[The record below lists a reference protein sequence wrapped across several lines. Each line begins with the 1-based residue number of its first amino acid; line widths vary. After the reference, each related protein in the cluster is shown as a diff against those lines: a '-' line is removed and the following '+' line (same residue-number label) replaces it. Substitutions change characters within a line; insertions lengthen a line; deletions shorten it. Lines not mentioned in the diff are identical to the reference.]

1 MGLIQAFKGSVS
13 GELANQWKELFVSD
27 SMSADTLVKRAEH
40 KVSGRSS
47 NTKGDADVITK
58 GSAIIVN
65 EGQCA
70 LLVDSGKIIDVAA
83 EAGAYEWE
91 ENGSAS
97 IFAGDFG
104 DIFKE
109 FGRRF
114 TFGGEKPVQQRVYF
128 VNTKDIVGLKFGT
141 PSPIPFRIL
150 DNNVGL
156 DVDVSVRCNGVF
168 SYKITNP
175 ILFYQNVCGN
185 ITQAYTRSQL
195 DGQLKTEF
203 ISALQPA
210 FGRLSELQLRP
221 NQIMTHLTD
230 LENAMNAAL
239 DEKWNSLRG
248 IEVISIALGSVTLP
262 KEDEDLIKELQ
273 RKNVYARNAAMA
285 GATLVEAQAE
295 AMKNAASNAN
305 GAAMGFYGLNMAANA
320 GGMNAQG
327 FYQMGEQQKQQQAQA
342 QAQQQAA
349 GAWTC
354 PQCGAQAT
362 GKFCPEC
369 GTKKP
374 EADGWI
380 CPQCG
385 TKATGKFCPECGT
398 KRPEGE
404 KKIKCNKCGWEP
416 KPGEKAPKFCP
427 ECGDPINDLDEVK

>member
-156 DVDVSVRCNGVF
+156 DMDTTLKCNGNYSMRV
-168 SYKITNP
+168 SDPTQLYVS
-175 ILFYQNVCGN
+175 LAGNVKDE
-185 ITQAYTRSQL
+185 YTIEDIQDQL
-195 DGQLKTEF
+195 RATF
-203 ISALQPA
+203 IAALQPA
-210 FGRLSELQLRP
+210 LGKLTNLGVRPSAIPSYTKEMSEAMGEELNSDWTNKYGLAITSV
-221 NQIMTHLTD
+221 QILTT
-230 LENAMNAAL
+230 
-239 DEKWNSLRG
+239 
-248 IEVISIALGSVTLP
+248 VIP
-262 KEDEDLIKELQ
+262 DEDAATLKELQ
-273 RKNVYARNAAMA
+273 KTGAFRNQSMA
-285 GATLVEAQAE
+285 GATLIGAQAE
-295 AMKNAASNAN
+295 AMKNAASNPN
-305 GAAMGFYGLNMAANA
+305 GAMMGFMGMNMAMQAGGANA
-320 GGMNAQG
+320 QDLLNAGAATTGANQMAGAANQG
-327 FYQMGEQQKQQQAQA
+327 A
-342 QAQQQAA
+342 AA
-349 GAWTC
+349 GNRW
-354 PQCGAQAT
+354 
-362 GKFCPEC
+362 FCPNC
-369 GTKKP
+369 GN
-374 EADGWI
+374 ENFGN
-380 CPQCG
+380 
-385 TKATGKFCPECGT
+385 FCVNCGT
-398 KRPEGE
+398 KRP
-404 KKIKCNKCGWEP
+404 
-416 KPGEKAPKFCP
+416 
-427 ECGDPINDLDEVK
+427 

>member
-156 DVDVSVRCNGVF
+156 DMDTTLKCNGNYSMRV
-168 SYKITNP
+168 SDPTQLYVS
-175 ILFYQNVCGN
+175 LAGNVKDE
-185 ITQAYTRSQL
+185 YTIEDIQDQL
-195 DGQLKTEF
+195 RATF
-203 ISALQPA
+203 IAALQPA
-210 FGRLSELQLRP
+210 LGKLTNLGVRPSAIPSYTKEMSEAMGEELNSDWTNKYGLAITSV
-221 NQIMTHLTD
+221 QILTT
-230 LENAMNAAL
+230 
-239 DEKWNSLRG
+239 
-248 IEVISIALGSVTLP
+248 VIP
-262 KEDEDLIKELQ
+262 DEDAATLKELQ
-273 RKNVYARNAAMA
+273 KTGAFRNQSMA
-285 GATLVEAQAE
+285 GAALIGAQAE
-295 AMKNAASNAN
+295 AMKNAASNPNGAMMGFMGMNMAMQAGGANAQDLLNAGAATTGANQMAGAAN
-305 GAAMGFYGLNMAANA
+305 GGAAVGNR
-320 GGMNAQG
+320 
-327 FYQMGEQQKQQQAQA
+327 
-342 QAQQQAA
+342 
-349 GAWTC
+349 W
-354 PQCGAQAT
+354 
-362 GKFCPEC
+362 FCPNC
-369 GTKKP
+369 GN
-374 EADGWI
+374 ENFGN
-380 CPQCG
+380 
-385 TKATGKFCPECGT
+385 FCVNCGT
-398 KRPEGE
+398 KRP
-404 KKIKCNKCGWEP
+404 
-416 KPGEKAPKFCP
+416 
-427 ECGDPINDLDEVK
+427 

>member
-27 SMSADTLVKRAEH
+27 SMSADSLVKRAEH

-156 DVDVSVRCNGVF
+156 DMDTTLKCNGNYSMRV
-168 SYKITNP
+168 SDPTQLYVS
-175 ILFYQNVCGN
+175 LAGNVKDE
-185 ITQAYTRSQL
+185 YTIEDIQDQL
-195 DGQLKTEF
+195 RATF
-203 ISALQPA
+203 IAALQPA
-210 FGRLSELQLRP
+210 LGKLTNLGVRPSAIPSYTKEMSEAMGEELNSDWTNKYGLAITSV
-221 NQIMTHLTD
+221 QILTT
-230 LENAMNAAL
+230 
-239 DEKWNSLRG
+239 
-248 IEVISIALGSVTLP
+248 VIP
-262 KEDEDLIKELQ
+262 DEDAATLKELQ
-273 RKNVYARNAAMA
+273 KTGAFRNQSMA
-285 GATLVEAQAE
+285 GAALIGAQAE
-295 AMKNAASNAN
+295 AMKNAASNPN
-305 GAAMGFYGLNMAANA
+305 GAMMGFMGMNMAMQAGGANA
-320 GGMNAQG
+320 QDLLN
-327 FYQMGEQQKQQQAQA
+327 
-342 QAQQQAA
+342 A
-349 GAWTC
+349 GAATT
-354 PQCGAQAT
+354 GANQMA
-362 GKFCPEC
+362 GAAYGGAAVGNRWFCPNC
-369 GTKKP
+369 GN
-374 EADGWI
+374 ENFGN
-380 CPQCG
+380 
-385 TKATGKFCPECGT
+385 FCVNCGT
-398 KRPEGE
+398 KRP
-404 KKIKCNKCGWEP
+404 
-416 KPGEKAPKFCP
+416 
-427 ECGDPINDLDEVK
+427 

>member
-70 LLVDSGKIIDVAA
+70 ILVDSGKVIDVAA
-83 EAGAYEWE
+83 EPGAYEWE

-156 DVDVSVRCNGVF
+156 DMDTTLKCNGNYSMRV
-168 SYKITNP
+168 SDPTQLYVS
-175 ILFYQNVCGN
+175 LAGNVKDE
-185 ITQAYTRSQL
+185 YTIEDIQDQFRA
-195 DGQLKTEF
+195 TF
-203 ISALQPA
+203 IAALQPA
-210 FGRLSELQLRP
+210 LGKLTNLGVRPSAIPSYTKEMSEAMGEELNSDWTNKYGLAITSV
-221 NQIMTHLTD
+221 QILTT
-230 LENAMNAAL
+230 
-239 DEKWNSLRG
+239 
-248 IEVISIALGSVTLP
+248 VIP
-262 KEDEDLIKELQ
+262 DEDAATLKELQ
-273 RKNVYARNAAMA
+273 KTGAFRNQSMA
-285 GATLVEAQAE
+285 GAALIGAQAE
-295 AMKNAASNAN
+295 AMKNAASNPNGAMMGFMGMNMAMQAGGANAQDLLNAGAATTGANQMAGTAN
-305 GAAMGFYGLNMAANA
+305 GGA
-320 GGMNAQG
+320 
-327 FYQMGEQQKQQQAQA
+327 
-342 QAQQQAA
+342 AA
-349 GAWTC
+349 GNRW
-354 PQCGAQAT
+354 
-362 GKFCPEC
+362 FCPNC
-369 GTKKP
+369 GN
-374 EADGWI
+374 ENFGN
-380 CPQCG
+380 
-385 TKATGKFCPECGT
+385 FCVNCGT
-398 KRPEGE
+398 KRP
-404 KKIKCNKCGWEP
+404 
-416 KPGEKAPKFCP
+416 
-427 ECGDPINDLDEVK
+427 

>member
-156 DVDVSVRCNGVF
+156 DMDTTLKCNGNYSMRV
-168 SYKITNP
+168 SDPTQLYVS
-175 ILFYQNVCGN
+175 LAGNVKDE
-185 ITQAYTRSQL
+185 YTIEDIQDQL
-195 DGQLKTEF
+195 RATF
-203 ISALQPA
+203 IAALQPA
-210 FGRLSELQLRP
+210 LGKLTNLGVRPSAIPSYTKEMSEAMGEELNSDWTNKYGLAITSV
-221 NQIMTHLTD
+221 QILTT
-230 LENAMNAAL
+230 
-239 DEKWNSLRG
+239 
-248 IEVISIALGSVTLP
+248 VIP
-262 KEDEDLIKELQ
+262 DEDAATLKELQ
-273 RKNVYARNAAMA
+273 KTGAFRNQSMA
-285 GATLVEAQAE
+285 GAALIGAQAE
-295 AMKNAASNAN
+295 AMKNAASNPN
-305 GAAMGFYGLNMAANA
+305 GAMMGFMGMNMAMQAGGANA
-320 GGMNAQG
+320 QDLLN
-327 FYQMGEQQKQQQAQA
+327 
-342 QAQQQAA
+342 A
-349 GAWTC
+349 GAATT
-354 PQCGAQAT
+354 GANQMA
-362 GKFCPEC
+362 GAANQGAAVGNRWFCPNC
-369 GTKKP
+369 GN
-374 EADGWI
+374 ENFGN
-380 CPQCG
+380 
-385 TKATGKFCPECGT
+385 FCVNCGT
-398 KRPEGE
+398 KRP
-404 KKIKCNKCGWEP
+404 
-416 KPGEKAPKFCP
+416 
-427 ECGDPINDLDEVK
+427 

>member
-156 DVDVSVRCNGVF
+156 DMDTTLKCNGNYSMRV
-168 SYKITNP
+168 SDPTQLYVS
-175 ILFYQNVCGN
+175 LAGNVKDE
-185 ITQAYTRSQL
+185 YTIEDIQDQL
-195 DGQLKTEF
+195 RATF
-203 ISALQPA
+203 IAALQPA
-210 FGRLSELQLRP
+210 LGKLTNLGVRPSAIPSYTKEMSEAMGEELNSDWTNKYGLAITSV
-221 NQIMTHLTD
+221 QILTT
-230 LENAMNAAL
+230 
-239 DEKWNSLRG
+239 
-248 IEVISIALGSVTLP
+248 VIP
-262 KEDEDLIKELQ
+262 DEDAATLKELQ
-273 RKNVYARNAAMA
+273 KTGAFRNQSMA
-285 GATLVEAQAE
+285 GAALIGAQAE
-295 AMKNAASNAN
+295 AMKNAASNPN
-305 GAAMGFYGLNMAANA
+305 GAMMGFMGMNMAMQAGGANA
-320 GGMNAQG
+320 QDLLNAGAATTGANHMAGAVNGGA
-327 FYQMGEQQKQQQAQA
+327 
-342 QAQQQAA
+342 AA
-349 GAWTC
+349 GNRW
-354 PQCGAQAT
+354 
-362 GKFCPEC
+362 FCPNC
-369 GTKKP
+369 GN
-374 EADGWI
+374 ENFGN
-380 CPQCG
+380 
-385 TKATGKFCPECGT
+385 FCVNCGT
-398 KRPEGE
+398 KRP
-404 KKIKCNKCGWEP
+404 
-416 KPGEKAPKFCP
+416 
-427 ECGDPINDLDEVK
+427 

>member
-156 DVDVSVRCNGVF
+156 DMDTTLKCNGNYSMRV
-168 SYKITNP
+168 SDPTQLYVS
-175 ILFYQNVCGN
+175 LAGNVKDE
-185 ITQAYTRSQL
+185 YTIEDIQDQL
-195 DGQLKTEF
+195 RATF
-203 ISALQPA
+203 IAALQPA
-210 FGRLSELQLRP
+210 LGKLTNLGVRPSAIPSYTKEMSEAMGEELNSDWTNKYGLAITSV
-221 NQIMTHLTD
+221 QILTT
-230 LENAMNAAL
+230 
-239 DEKWNSLRG
+239 
-248 IEVISIALGSVTLP
+248 VIP
-262 KEDEDLIKELQ
+262 DEDAATLKELQ
-273 RKNVYARNAAMA
+273 KTGAFRNQSMA
-285 GATLVEAQAE
+285 GAALIGAQAE
-295 AMKNAASNAN
+295 AMKNAASNPNGAMMGFMGMNMAMQAGGANAQDLLNAGAATTGANQMAGAAN
-305 GAAMGFYGLNMAANA
+305 GGA
-320 GGMNAQG
+320 
-327 FYQMGEQQKQQQAQA
+327 
-342 QAQQQAA
+342 AA
-349 GAWTC
+349 GNRW
-354 PQCGAQAT
+354 
-362 GKFCPEC
+362 FCPNC
-369 GTKKP
+369 GN
-374 EADGWI
+374 ENFGN
-380 CPQCG
+380 
-385 TKATGKFCPECGT
+385 FCVNCGT
-398 KRPEGE
+398 KRP
-404 KKIKCNKCGWEP
+404 
-416 KPGEKAPKFCP
+416 
-427 ECGDPINDLDEVK
+427 

>member
-156 DVDVSVRCNGVF
+156 DMDTTLKCNGNYSMRV
-168 SYKITNP
+168 SDPTQLYVS
-175 ILFYQNVCGN
+175 LAGNVKDE
-185 ITQAYTRSQL
+185 YTIEDIQDQL
-195 DGQLKTEF
+195 RATF
-203 ISALQPA
+203 IAALQPA
-210 FGRLSELQLRP
+210 LGKLTNLGVRPSAIPSYTKEMSEAMGEELNSDWTNKYGLAITSV
-221 NQIMTHLTD
+221 QILTT
-230 LENAMNAAL
+230 
-239 DEKWNSLRG
+239 
-248 IEVISIALGSVTLP
+248 VIP
-262 KEDEDLIKELQ
+262 DEDAATLKELQ
-273 RKNVYARNAAMA
+273 KTGAFRNQSMA
-285 GATLVEAQAE
+285 GAALIGAQAE
-295 AMKNAASNAN
+295 AMKNAASNPN
-305 GAAMGFYGLNMAANA
+305 GAMMGFMGMNMAMQAGGANA
-320 GGMNAQG
+320 QDLLNAGAATTGANQVAGAANQG
-327 FYQMGEQQKQQQAQA
+327 A
-342 QAQQQAA
+342 AA
-349 GAWTC
+349 GNRW
-354 PQCGAQAT
+354 
-362 GKFCPEC
+362 FCPNC
-369 GTKKP
+369 GN
-374 EADGWI
+374 ENFGN
-380 CPQCG
+380 
-385 TKATGKFCPECGT
+385 FCVNCGT
-398 KRPEGE
+398 KRP
-404 KKIKCNKCGWEP
+404 
-416 KPGEKAPKFCP
+416 
-427 ECGDPINDLDEVK
+427 

>member
-114 TFGGEKPVQQRVYF
+114 TFGGEKPVQQRIYF

-156 DVDVSVRCNGVF
+156 DMDTTLKCNGNYSMRV
-168 SYKITNP
+168 SAPTQLYVS
-175 ILFYQNVCGN
+175 LAGNVKDE
-185 ITQAYTRSQL
+185 YTIEDIQDQL
-195 DGQLKTEF
+195 RATF
-203 ISALQPA
+203 IAALQPA
-210 FGRLSELQLRP
+210 LGKLTNLGVRPSAIPSYTKEMSEAMGEELNSDWTNKYGLAITSV
-221 NQIMTHLTD
+221 QILTT
-230 LENAMNAAL
+230 
-239 DEKWNSLRG
+239 
-248 IEVISIALGSVTLP
+248 VIP
-262 KEDEDLIKELQ
+262 DEDAATLKELQ
-273 RKNVYARNAAMA
+273 KTGAFRNQSMA
-285 GATLVEAQAE
+285 GAALIGAQAE
-295 AMKNAASNAN
+295 AMKNAASNPNGAMMGFMGMNMAMQAGGANAQDLLNAGAATTGANQMAGAAN
-305 GAAMGFYGLNMAANA
+305 GGA
-320 GGMNAQG
+320 
-327 FYQMGEQQKQQQAQA
+327 
-342 QAQQQAA
+342 AA
-349 GAWTC
+349 GNRW
-354 PQCGAQAT
+354 
-362 GKFCPEC
+362 FCPNC
-369 GTKKP
+369 GN
-374 EADGWI
+374 ENFGN
-380 CPQCG
+380 
-385 TKATGKFCPECGT
+385 FCVNCGT
-398 KRPEGE
+398 KRP
-404 KKIKCNKCGWEP
+404 
-416 KPGEKAPKFCP
+416 
-427 ECGDPINDLDEVK
+427 

>member
-156 DVDVSVRCNGVF
+156 DMDTTLKCNGNYSMRV
-168 SYKITNP
+168 SDPTQLYVS
-175 ILFYQNVCGN
+175 LAGNVKDE
-185 ITQAYTRSQL
+185 YTIEDIQDQL
-195 DGQLKTEF
+195 RATF
-203 ISALQPA
+203 IAALQPA
-210 FGRLSELQLRP
+210 LGKLTNLGVRPSAIPSYTKEMSEAMGEELNSDWTNKYGLAITSV
-221 NQIMTHLTD
+221 QILTT
-230 LENAMNAAL
+230 
-239 DEKWNSLRG
+239 
-248 IEVISIALGSVTLP
+248 VIS
-262 KEDEDLIKELQ
+262 DEDAATLKELQ
-273 RKNVYARNAAMA
+273 KTGAFRNQSMA
-285 GATLVEAQAE
+285 GAALIGAQAE
-295 AMKNAASNAN
+295 AMKNAASNPNGAMMGFMGMNMAMQAGGANAQDLLNAGAATTGANQMAGAAN
-305 GAAMGFYGLNMAANA
+305 GGA
-320 GGMNAQG
+320 
-327 FYQMGEQQKQQQAQA
+327 
-342 QAQQQAA
+342 AA
-349 GAWTC
+349 GNRW
-354 PQCGAQAT
+354 
-362 GKFCPEC
+362 FCPNC
-369 GTKKP
+369 GN
-374 EADGWI
+374 ENFGN
-380 CPQCG
+380 
-385 TKATGKFCPECGT
+385 FCVNCGT
-398 KRPEGE
+398 KRP
-404 KKIKCNKCGWEP
+404 
-416 KPGEKAPKFCP
+416 
-427 ECGDPINDLDEVK
+427 

>member
-156 DVDVSVRCNGVF
+156 DMDTTLKCNGNYSMRV
-168 SYKITNP
+168 SDPTQLYVS
-175 ILFYQNVCGN
+175 LAGNVKDE
-185 ITQAYTRSQL
+185 YTIEDIQDQL
-195 DGQLKTEF
+195 RATF
-203 ISALQPA
+203 IAALQPA
-210 FGRLSELQLRP
+210 LGKLTNLGVRPSAIPSYTKEMSEAMGEELNSDWTNKYGLAITSV
-221 NQIMTHLTD
+221 QILTT
-230 LENAMNAAL
+230 
-239 DEKWNSLRG
+239 
-248 IEVISIALGSVTLP
+248 VIP
-262 KEDEDLIKELQ
+262 DEDAATLKELQ
-273 RKNVYARNAAMA
+273 KTGAFRNQSMA
-285 GATLVEAQAE
+285 GAALIGAQAE
-295 AMKNAASNAN
+295 AMKNAASNPNGAMMGFMGMNMAMQAGGANAQDLLNAGAATTGTNQMAGAAN
-305 GAAMGFYGLNMAANA
+305 GGA
-320 GGMNAQG
+320 
-327 FYQMGEQQKQQQAQA
+327 
-342 QAQQQAA
+342 AA
-349 GAWTC
+349 GNRW
-354 PQCGAQAT
+354 
-362 GKFCPEC
+362 FCPNC
-369 GTKKP
+369 GN
-374 EADGWI
+374 ENFGN
-380 CPQCG
+380 
-385 TKATGKFCPECGT
+385 FCVNCGT
-398 KRPEGE
+398 KRP
-404 KKIKCNKCGWEP
+404 
-416 KPGEKAPKFCP
+416 
-427 ECGDPINDLDEVK
+427 

>member
-156 DVDVSVRCNGVF
+156 DMDTTLKCNGNYSMRV
-168 SYKITNP
+168 SDPTQLYVS
-175 ILFYQNVCGN
+175 LAGNVKDE
-185 ITQAYTRSQL
+185 YTIEDIQDQL
-195 DGQLKTEF
+195 RATF
-203 ISALQPA
+203 IAALQPA
-210 FGRLSELQLRP
+210 LGKLTNLGVRPSAIPSYTKEMSEAMGEELNSDWTNKYGLAITSV
-221 NQIMTHLTD
+221 QILTT
-230 LENAMNAAL
+230 
-239 DEKWNSLRG
+239 
-248 IEVISIALGSVTLP
+248 VIP
-262 KEDEDLIKELQ
+262 DEDAATLKELQ
-273 RKNVYARNAAMA
+273 KTGAFRNQSMA
-285 GATLVEAQAE
+285 GAALIGAQAE
-295 AMKNAASNAN
+295 AMKNAASNPNGAMMGFMGMNMAMQAGGANAQDLLNAGAATTGANQMAGAAN
-305 GAAMGFYGLNMAANA
+305 G
-320 GGMNAQG
+320 
-327 FYQMGEQQKQQQAQA
+327 GE
-342 QAQQQAA
+342 AA
-349 GAWTC
+349 GNRW
-354 PQCGAQAT
+354 
-362 GKFCPEC
+362 FCPNC
-369 GTKKP
+369 GN
-374 EADGWI
+374 ENFGN
-380 CPQCG
+380 
-385 TKATGKFCPECGT
+385 FCVNCGT
-398 KRPEGE
+398 KRP
-404 KKIKCNKCGWEP
+404 
-416 KPGEKAPKFCP
+416 
-427 ECGDPINDLDEVK
+427 

>member
-83 EAGAYEWE
+83 EAGAYEWK

-156 DVDVSVRCNGVF
+156 DMDTTLKCNGNYSMRV
-168 SYKITNP
+168 SDPTQLYVS
-175 ILFYQNVCGN
+175 LAGNVKDE
-185 ITQAYTRSQL
+185 YTIEDIQDQL
-195 DGQLKTEF
+195 RATF
-203 ISALQPA
+203 IAALQPA
-210 FGRLSELQLRP
+210 LGKLTNLGVRPSAIPSYTKEMSEAMGEELNSDWTNKYGLAITSV
-221 NQIMTHLTD
+221 QILTT
-230 LENAMNAAL
+230 
-239 DEKWNSLRG
+239 
-248 IEVISIALGSVTLP
+248 VIP
-262 KEDEDLIKELQ
+262 DEDAATLKELQ
-273 RKNVYARNAAMA
+273 KTGAFRNQSMA
-285 GATLVEAQAE
+285 GAALIGAQAE
-295 AMKNAASNAN
+295 AMKNAASNPNGAMMGFMGMNMAMQAGGANAQDLLNAGAATTGANQMAGAAN
-305 GAAMGFYGLNMAANA
+305 GGA
-320 GGMNAQG
+320 
-327 FYQMGEQQKQQQAQA
+327 
-342 QAQQQAA
+342 AA
-349 GAWTC
+349 GNRW
-354 PQCGAQAT
+354 
-362 GKFCPEC
+362 FCPNC
-369 GTKKP
+369 GN
-374 EADGWI
+374 ENFGN
-380 CPQCG
+380 
-385 TKATGKFCPECGT
+385 FCVNCGT
-398 KRPEGE
+398 KRP
-404 KKIKCNKCGWEP
+404 
-416 KPGEKAPKFCP
+416 
-427 ECGDPINDLDEVK
+427 

>member
-47 NTKGDADVITK
+47 NTKGDSDVITK

-156 DVDVSVRCNGVF
+156 DMDTTLKCNGNYSMRV
-168 SYKITNP
+168 SDPTQLYVS
-175 ILFYQNVCGN
+175 LAGNVKDE
-185 ITQAYTRSQL
+185 YTIEDIQDQL
-195 DGQLKTEF
+195 RATF
-203 ISALQPA
+203 IAALQPA
-210 FGRLSELQLRP
+210 LGKLTNLGVRPSAIPSYTKEMSEAMGEELNSDWTNKYGLAITSV
-221 NQIMTHLTD
+221 QILTT
-230 LENAMNAAL
+230 
-239 DEKWNSLRG
+239 
-248 IEVISIALGSVTLP
+248 VIP
-262 KEDEDLIKELQ
+262 DEDAATLKELQ
-273 RKNVYARNAAMA
+273 KTGAFRNQSMA
-285 GATLVEAQAE
+285 GAALIGAQAE
-295 AMKNAASNAN
+295 AMKNAASNPN
-305 GAAMGFYGLNMAANA
+305 GAMMGFMGMNMAMQAGGANA
-320 GGMNAQG
+320 QDLLN
-327 FYQMGEQQKQQQAQA
+327 
-342 QAQQQAA
+342 A
-349 GAWTC
+349 GAATT
-354 PQCGAQAT
+354 GANQMA
-362 GKFCPEC
+362 GAANQGAAVGNRWFCPNC
-369 GTKKP
+369 GN
-374 EADGWI
+374 ENFGN
-380 CPQCG
+380 
-385 TKATGKFCPECGT
+385 FCVNCGT
-398 KRPEGE
+398 KRP
-404 KKIKCNKCGWEP
+404 
-416 KPGEKAPKFCP
+416 
-427 ECGDPINDLDEVK
+427 